1 MTEKKKVEIIAPTR
15 HSEFGGSKASRYIA
29 CPGSVALC
37 KQAPEI
43 PAGEYAKEGSMLH
56 AAIASCL
63 DENVAPDTML
73 GFELDGVVLT
83 EELLETKLRPALNA
97 LDEEI
102 DPEAGMEFAVEQ
114 EVSFGKF
121 LPEAYGSVDLI
132 GRRGDTAI
140 VLDWKFGHGVVTAE
154 NNSQL
159 MFYAAAAMRT
169 EATKWAFE
177 DATEIEIV
185 IVQPMATPIVSR
197 WTCLF
202 SDIAKFERVLKASIK
217 EAKSAEPRLR
227 QGDHC
232 TYCPA
237 KAAALC
243 PIMNGAMDRALKA
256 DLQMLDVAKLGRA
269 CRDADLLEK
278 FIKDLRVM
286 VVTALE
292 NGVEVPGWK
301 LVAKRGT
308 RQWVDEEA
316 MVAAM
321 MEQDLAFDDITE
333 QKFRSPAQVEK
344 VLKVKKLTMPEG
356 LVAMVSSGHTLVPE
370 EDPRPSVNGNIQL
383 AKALK
388 KL

>member
-63 DENVAPDTML
+63 DGNVAPDTML
-73 GFELDGVVLT
+73 GFELDGAELT

-102 DPEAGMEFAVEQ
+102 DPEAVMEFAVEQ

-154 NNSQL
+154 NNAQL

-278 FIKDLRVM
+278 FIKDLRAM

-344 VLKVKKLTMPEG
+344 VLKAKKLTMPEG
-356 LVAMVSSGHTLVPE
+356 LVAMVSSGHTLAPE